1 MPFSP
6 AQLVTGANYALNSY
20 QRKTPIDQINPQHR
34 VLDWLIRNSTESSFT
49 GGFFKE
55 PLYYSNDSNYQNY
68 FGADQVTYNERD
80 PDMWTAF
87 PWYNAHD
94 GFWFDEDTL
103 LQAGIVMLD
112 DTSAIP
118 TANEKEVLIDRLA
131 ESYRSLKNSLQQ
143 GLALEFL
150 RDGSQSTKA
159 APGLASLISAT
170 PGSGTV
176 GGISASANTW
186 WQNNVSLAIADA
198 DLLNEMEEMWRACM
212 LYGGK
217 APDFIA
223 VGSLFLDK
231 YRTLAGNTINREIID
246 GGNRRGGVTMDAS
259 VTSVYFKG
267 VELVWDPTFEQL
279 DAIVG
284 GTTNSKTA
292 LFMNSDNIKLRKV
305 KRNWMVNRRPERL
318 PDRYVHYFA
327 KTAKYGL
334 TTNQRNA
341 TARLTI
347 A

>member
-1 MPFSP
+1 MPFNN
-6 AQLVTGANYALNSY
+6 AQLVSGANYALQNY
-20 QRKTPIDQINPQHR
+20 QKKTPIDQINPAHR
-34 VLDWLIRNSTESSFT
+34 TLDWLMKNSTENSFT
-49 GGFFKE
+49 GGLFKE
-55 PLYYSNDSNYQNY
+55 PLYYSNDSNFQNY

-80 PDMWTAF
+80 PDMWTSV

-94 GFWFDEDTL
+94 GFWYDEDTL
-103 LQAGIVMLD
+103 LQAGIIMLD

-159 APGLASLISAT
+159 APGLAALVSAT
-170 PGSGTV
+170 PATGTIN
-176 GGISASANTW
+176 GISAVANTW
-186 WQNNVSLAIADA
+186 WRNNVSLAIADA
-198 DLLNEMEEMWRACM
+198 DLLEQMELMWRACM

-217 APDFIA
+217 APDYIA

-231 YRTLAGNTINREIID
+231 YRELAGQTINREIIG
-246 GGNRRGGVTMDAS
+246 GGNERGGVTMDAS
-259 VTSVYFKG
+259 VTRVYFKG

-292 LFMNSDNIKLRKV
+292 LFLNSDIVKLRKV

-327 KTAKYGL
+327 KTSKYGL
-334 TTNQRNA
+334 SINQRNA